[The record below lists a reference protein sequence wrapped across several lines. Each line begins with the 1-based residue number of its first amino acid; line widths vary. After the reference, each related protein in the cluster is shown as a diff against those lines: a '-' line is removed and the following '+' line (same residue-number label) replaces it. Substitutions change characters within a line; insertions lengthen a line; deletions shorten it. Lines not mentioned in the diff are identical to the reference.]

1 MNRESEAALENKL
14 VEQLVALGYEN
25 IMVKDILDVE
35 ANLRVQLG
43 KHNQTTF
50 TDKEF
55 KQILN
60 HLNKGNIFEKAKTL
74 RDKMQLTRDSGDKNW
89 IEFLDI
95 HKWCKNLFQVA
106 QQITV
111 EGKYKNRY
119 DVTLLINGLPLVQ
132 IELKRRG
139 LELKEAFNQI
149 KRYQLHSYGGLFDYI
164 QCFVISNGV
173 NTKYYASNRNPEFKQ
188 TFFWSDVKNK
198 NITQLEAFTNIFLE
212 PCHISKMITQYTV
225 LHETDKVLMVL
236 RPYQCYAIE
245 TIINRVKDSDKNGY
259 IWHTTG
265 SGKTLTS
272 FKASK
277 ILTILPD
284 IKKVVFVVDRKD
296 LDTKTISEFNQFKKG
311 SVDGTENT
319 RALVRQF
326 ADDDTKLIVT
336 TIQKLN
342 NAISHNRHQSVMRK
356 LKDEKIIL
364 IFDECHRS
372 QFGDTHARIKQ
383 HFNNTQMFGFTG
395 TPIFAKN
402 SIGQRTTKD
411 LFDDQLHSYVI
422 TDAIRDENV
431 LQFSVEYV
439 GKYRHKDSRN
449 EIDIEVEAIDVK
461 ELMESSQRA
470 EKIVDYILDH
480 HDRKTHSQEFTAMF
494 CVSSIDALIRYYEI
508 FKKKQAGSKHD
519 LKIATIYSYRANEDL
534 KQVDDL
540 SEADGLVTTKPKKIN
555 VHARDKLE
563 EFIAGYNQ
571 MFGTN
576 YSTDSDRYY
585 SYYKDIAKRVI
596 NQEVDILLVVNMFLT
611 GFDSKYL
618 NTLYVDKNLRY
629 HGLIQAYSR
638 TNRILNDK
646 KSQGNIIVFR
656 NLKKNTDEAVQLY
669 SDKDAQ
675 EIIFRAPYEDQV
687 QTFNQALA
695 VLYAITPT
703 VESVNALETED
714 DELEFVQSFREVIR
728 LMNELVSS
736 ADFKF
741 EDLKIDE
748 QSFEDYKSK
757 YLDIYDRV
765 RTDKQKEQV
774 SILNDVDFQTELTH
788 RDDINVAYILKLV
801 TKLKDTQDVEAAQKQ
816 RQQISEL
823 LSSDVELRSKR
834 ELIEKFI
841 DSNLPKIES
850 SDEVTEAFKTYWSK
864 EEQKAFSQLCKVEG
878 IDSDKLEKVITNFRW
893 IEREP
898 TSEEI
903 AAMLNEQP
911 KVLDTIRVVD
921 RVKTKIM
928 DLIDT
933 FLTGG
938 LAE

>member
-1 MNRESEAALENKL
+1 MSRESEAALESKL
-14 VEQLVALGYEN
+14 VEQLVALSYEK
-25 IMVKDILDVE
+25 IGIKDVSDVE
-35 ANLRVQLG
+35 ANLKVQLA

-60 HLNKGNIFEKAKTL
+60 HLDKGNIFEKAKTL
-74 RDKMQLTRDSGDKNW
+74 RDKMQLTRDNGDKNW
-89 IEFLDI
+89 IEFLDS

-111 EGKYKNRY
+111 EGQYKNRY

-149 KRYQLHSYGGLFDYI
+149 KRYHLHSYGGLFHYI
-164 QCFVISNGV
+164 QFFVISNGV
-173 NTKYYASNRNPEFKQ
+173 NTKYYANNRDSSFKH
-188 TFFWSDVKNK
+188 TFCWSDDKNS
-198 NITQLEAFTNIFLE
+198 NITKLEDFTNIFLE
-212 PCHISKMITQYTV
+212 PCHVSKMITQYTV

-245 TIINRVKDSDKNGY
+245 AIVNRVKNSNNHGY

-272 FKASK
+272 FKASRL
-277 ILTILPD
+277 LTDLPD

-296 LDTKTISEFNQFKKG
+296 LDNKTIKEFNYFKKG
-311 SVDGTENT
+311 SVDGTNDT

-342 NAISHNRHQSVMRK
+342 NAVSHKRHQAVMSK
-356 LKDEKIIL
+356 LQDDKLVL

-372 QFGDTHARIKQ
+372 QFGDTHARIKE
-383 HFNNTQMFGFTG
+383 HFNKAQMFGFTG

-402 SIGQRTTKD
+402 AIDQRTTKD
-411 LFDDQLHSYVI
+411 LFEEQLHSYVI

-431 LQFSVEYV
+431 LPFSVEYV

-470 EKIVDYILDH
+470 SKIVDYILDH
-480 HDRKTHSQEFTAMF
+480 HDRKTHSKEFTAMF
-494 CVSSIDALIRYYEI
+494 CVSSIDALIRYYQI
-508 FKKKQAGSKHD
+508 FKNRQQAGKND
-519 LKIATIYSYRANEDL
+519 LKIATIYSYNANEEP

-540 SEADGLVTTKPKKIN
+540 SDADGLVVAEAKKIN

-563 EFIAGYNQ
+563 EFIDDYNQ
-571 MFGTN
+571 MFNTN
-576 YSTDSDRYY
+576 YSTKNEGYY
-585 SYYKDIAKRVI
+585 SYYIDIANRVI

-611 GFDSKYL
+611 GFDAKYL

-638 TNRILNDK
+638 TNRTTNDK
-646 KSQGNIIVFR
+646 KSQGNIVVFR

-669 SDKDAQ
+669 SDKDAK

-687 QTFNQALA
+687 QDFNQALA

-703 VESVNALETED
+703 VDSVNNLSSED
-714 DELEFVQSFREVIR
+714 DELGFVQSFRELIR
-728 LMNELVSS
+728 LMNELASS

-748 QSFEDYKSK
+748 QGFADYRSK
-757 YLDIYDRV
+757 YLDIYDKVKTNR
-765 RTDKQKEQV
+765 QKEQV
-774 SILNDVDFQTELTH
+774 SILDDVDFQTELTH
-788 RDDINVAYILKLV
+788 RDDINVTYILKLIG
-801 TKLKDTQDVEAAQKQ
+801 KLKTTEDVEEVQKQ
-816 RQQISEL
+816 RRQISEL
-823 LSSDVELRSKR
+823 LSGDVDLRSKR

-841 DSNLPKIES
+841 DGTLPEVETADK
-850 SDEVTEAFKTYWSK
+850 VTEAFKTYWD
-864 EEQKAFSQLCKVEG
+864 EEEKTAFSELCQVEG
-878 IDSDKLEKVITNFRW
+878 IDSIKLTQMLDNFRW
-893 IEREP
+893 REREP
-898 TSEEI
+898 SSEEI
-903 AAMLNEQP
+903 AGILNEQP
-911 KVLDTIRVVD
+911 KVLNRVKVIE
-921 RVKTKIM
+921 RVKTQIM
-928 DLIDT
+928 DLINT
-933 FLTGG
+933 FLTGD
-938 LAE
+938 LPD